1 MIHVSEPVLK
11 LDESPSDTVFDRRSS
26 GDQVASYIREQVFTG
41 RLRRGD
47 RVRQDDVATEL
58 RVSRI
63 PVREAMI
70 ALDREGWVTIE
81 PHRGAYVNGLDE
93 KSVLDHYEFL
103 GLLYGLAG
111 RRAAENAD
119 DAELVQFEVLRKAVS
134 AAEDPAELQRCN
146 EAYIKYMYRVA
157 NSPRLSSVSRVIT
170 GIVPGNFF
178 ARVPGAM
185 AMQKR
190 GLTSVTKGLR
200 ARDGD
205 KVARAWTHLLRTQGV
220 AVVQLLRTND
230 VLSNEP

>member
-1 MIHVSEPVLK
+1 MSQPALK
-11 LDESPSDTVFDRRSS
+11 LDESTSDAIFDRRSS
-26 GDQVASYIREQVFTG
+26 GDHVASYIREQIFTG

-81 PHRGAYVNGLDE
+81 PHRGSYVNGLDE
-93 KSVLDHYEFL
+93 QSVFDHYEIL

-111 RRAAENAD
+111 RRAAQHAD
-119 DAELVQFEVLRKAVS
+119 DSELAQFEVLRKAVS
-134 AAEDPAELQRCN
+134 AADDPGDVWRSN
-146 EAYIKYMYRVA
+146 EAYIKYMYQLA

-178 ARVPGAM
+178 ARIPGAM

-190 GLTSVTKGLR
+190 GLMSVTKGLR
-200 ARDGD
+200 ARNGD
-205 KVARAWTHLLRTQGV
+205 TVAQAWAQLLRTQGQ
-220 AVVQLLRTND
+220 AVVDVLRTND
-230 VLSNEP
+230 VLSNEV